1 MTSQNVEVEFFVRL
15 CSDVLLEVL
24 RHGVRR
30 ELAELEKIGRRFYL
44 IIDCY
49 IKEAPLLR
57 LHLSLEPLY
66 IFCLIFKI
74 TNHSRLRKDLGAFK
88 KEDKSAISSLHGF

>member
-1 MTSQNVEVEFFVRL
+1 MMSQNVEAEFFVRM
-15 CSDVLLEVL
+15 CNDVLLEVL

-57 LHLSLEPLY
+57 LHLSLEPSY
-66 IFCLIFKI
+66 LISLAFKI
-74 TNHSRLRKDLGAFK
+74 KNHSTL
-88 KEDKSAISSLHGF
+88 I